1 MGFAKKKK
9 KILKPSQQNKISL
22 TFPLL
27 SYIYIPTSKKKQRKK
42 QRILHSQSPIPSQFE
57 KKKKES
63 SKITSFENV
72 ADSFSLN
79 IKKKEK
85 NLSHNPLP
93 LKYVSQ
99 RTSQLRVTNHR
110 VPILFD
116 PSSPLLPDLRAP
128 LPISLLLR
136 YYRAYTSVEGI
147 THETAFDQP
156 SVPPSLIITNVR
168 VGRGINRFNT
178 IPRTPGWTD
187 AV

>member
-57 KKKKES
+57 KKKR
-63 SKITSFENV
+63 IFEN
-72 ADSFSLN
+72 N
-79 IKKKEK
+79 ILRKRRWFLLSKYKKKRK